1 MRIVIDLQSC
11 QSGSR
16 LGGIGRYSLE
26 LAKAM
31 ARNSKSHDF
40 WLMLSSLLPQP
51 ISQIRHA
58 FSDLIPQD
66 QIVVFDAPAAV
77 AELANNKAKVRAA
90 ELIREDFLKY
100 LNPDIV
106 HVSSLFEGLQEDVV
120 TSVGNLFPAQ
130 RTAVTLYDLIPL
142 VQREQY
148 LANIDALN
156 HYLGKVE
163 HLKKAGLS
171 LAISEFSRQEAIELL
186 NLRPEQ
192 VVNISSAADERFR
205 PLEVPTDFA
214 KKLLVK
220 YGISRKFI
228 MYTGSFDQRK
238 NHANLIKAFGMLP
251 GKIRKDHQ
259 LVIVGN
265 GWDGIYAQLRGI
277 AQHVGLHDDDVIFA
291 GHVSDKDL
299 LPLYN
304 LCHLF
309 VFPSLSEGFGLPVLE
324 AMSCGVPTI
333 GSNCTSIPEV
343 IGWSEALF
351 DPRSAESISKKINH
365 ALTNEDF
372 RNLLRRR
379 GMEQSKKF
387 SWDESARKAIEA
399 FEEREAAMC
408 SETRIALSARAK
420 QMPPQY
426 GEAEL
431 VNTLAKIDGI
441 DALPDG
447 ALVEM
452 AQSIGLNQYS
462 ADAAKHLSDL
472 KSDIRLGWITS
483 WNTRCGIASYS
494 DFLIEHFPKEVR
506 IFAADASETVRI
518 DEGNVARCWEI
529 GAPDPL
535 DRLKNEIEKYDINT
549 LIIQFNY
556 SFFDFK
562 FLSNFIREQV
572 AAGKRVFI
580 TFHSTRDPS
589 ETKRL
594 ALLREDLALCEGIL
608 VHSTKDVDVF
618 AKMGLTGNVHFLPQG
633 IIEKKPTPIEAI
645 PSKDRRIIA
654 TYGFALPSKGLREV
668 LDAFSI
674 LVRDGNTDL
683 HLLMV
688 NAEYPDPVSSILL
701 AEIKERILERGLS
714 NHVTLVTDYLSD
726 EESLGYLQHAD
737 LIVFGYQETGESS
750 SAAVR
755 MGIASRRPVAVTPNE
770 IFNDVRS
777 SVFVLPGS
785 TPDEIASGVRSFLE
799 LDITTNSNAAST
811 MKAARRWTRAHTYK
825 SISRHLSWL
834 VSKPKSIHVDYYL
847 PPSFTL
853 KENSNELRF
862 KAALPPMKTSIGE
875 SDGTMIQTV
884 GREGHVLFG
893 PFISAAPGHYRALIR
908 GEIGN
913 GGVGAAN
920 FDIAISG
927 GSQVIAR
934 GEIMHSSDGD
944 ALGEIAFTVPE
955 GGCTDLE
962 VRVWAG
968 ADSDLKISMLAL
980 KPSHL
985 TDANAFEYLSI
996 ED

>member
-1 MRIVIDLQSC
+1 MVIFNTPTK
-11 QSGSR
+11 
-16 LGGIGRYSLE
+16 I
-26 LAKAM
+26 
-31 ARNSKSHDF
+31 
-40 WLMLSSLLPQP
+40 
-51 ISQIRHA
+51 
-58 FSDLIPQD
+58 
-66 QIVVFDAPAAV
+66 

-90 ELIREDFLKY
+90 ELIREGFLKE

-120 TSVGNLFPAQ
+120 TSVGQLFPCQ

-142 VQREQY
+142 VQRERY
-148 LANIDALN
+148 LTNVDALS
-156 HYLGKVE
+156 HYLGKVA
-163 HLKKAGLS
+163 HLKKAGLL
-171 LAISEFSRQEAIELL
+171 LAISDFSRSEAIELL

-205 PLEVPTDFA
+205 PIEVPDNLA
-214 KKLLVK
+214 KKLLAEH
-220 YGISRKFI
+220 GISRKFI

-251 GKIRKDHQ
+251 SEVRKDHQ

-277 AQHVGLHDDDVIFA
+277 AQSSGLRDDDIVFA

-309 VFPSLSEGFGLPVLE
+309 VFPSLAEGFGLPVLE
-324 AMSCGVPTI
+324 AMSCGIPTI

-343 IGWSEALF
+343 IGWADALF
-351 DPRSAESISKKINH
+351 DPKSAESISRKMYQ
-365 ALTNEDF
+365 ALTDEGF
-372 RNLLRRR
+372 RRLLRDR
-379 GMEQSKKF
+379 GIEQSKKF
-387 SWDESARKAIEA
+387 SWNESARKAIAA
-399 FEEREAAMC
+399 FEEQEAILNVERRGATV
-408 SETRIALSARAK
+408 STQAK
-420 QMPPQY
+420 QVEVRTV
-426 GEAEL
+426 EAEL
-431 VNTLAKIDGI
+431 VGALARIDGI
-441 DALPDG
+441 EALPDS
-447 ALVEM
+447 ALVDV
-452 AQSIGLNQYS
+452 AQSISLNQFS
-462 ADAAKHLSDL
+462 ADATMHLTSSM
-472 KSDIRLGWITS
+472 SDIRLGWVTS

-494 DFLIEHFPKEVR
+494 DFLIEHFPKTVT
-506 IFAADASETVRI
+506 ILAADATETVRP
-518 DEGNVARCWEI
+518 DGENVVRCWEI

-535 DRLKNEIEKYDINT
+535 DRLSRAIEQHNINT
-549 LIIQFNY
+549 IVIQFNY

-562 FLSNFIREQV
+562 FLSIFIKEQV
-572 AAGKRVFI
+572 ATGRRVFV

-589 ETKRL
+589 ESKRL
-594 ALLREDLALCEGIL
+594 TLLKDDLALCDGVL
-608 VHSTKDVDVF
+608 VHSMKDVLVF
-618 AKMGLTGNVHFLPQG
+618 EKLGLTKNVHFLPQG
-633 IIEKKPTPIEAI
+633 IIEKKPAPVTTTAF
-645 PSKDRRIIA
+645 KGRRVLA
-654 TYGFALPSKGLREV
+654 TYGFALPSKGLKEV
-668 LDAFSI
+668 LDAFSV
-674 LVRDGNTDL
+674 LTKNFDNDL

-688 NAEYPDPVSSILL
+688 NAEYPDPVSENLL
-701 AEIKERILERGLS
+701 TEIKARIIELGLIDR
-714 NHVTLVTDYLSD
+714 VTLVTEYLSD

-777 SVFVLPGS
+777 AVFTLQGT
-785 TPDEIASGVRSFLE
+785 TPEKIASGIRSFFE
-799 LDITTNSNAAST
+799 LDIATNPDARSVMQAASV
-811 MKAARRWTRAHTYK
+811 WIRAHTYR
-825 SISRHLSWL
+825 SIARHLSWL
-834 VSKPKSIHVDYYL
+834 VSKPKSVRVDYYL

-853 KENSNELRF
+853 KDSSSELRF
-862 KAALPPMKTSIGE
+862 KAALPPMKTSVGK
-875 SDGTMIQTV
+875 GTGTIIQTD

-893 PFISAAPGHYRALIR
+893 PFISAAPGHYRALIY
-908 GEIGN
+908 GEIGD

-927 GSQVIAR
+927 GSKVIAR
-934 GEIMHSSDGD
+934 SEIVNSPDRDIVGD
-944 ALGEIAFTVPE
+944 VFFAVPE

-985 TDANAFEYLSI
+985 TDSNAFEYLSI